1 VNVTHRKV
9 QNIEVDKSTE
19 ESMAKQ
25 SAAERNRRV
34 CFPRVLRAIPIILT
48 LPPLS
53 IPPFHQ
59 AMVLTSEGERTS
71 AVNKSEGQRASAIN
85 NSEGER
91 QAMINTA
98 EGR

>member
-1 VNVTHRKV
+1 M

-34 CFPRVLRAIPIILT
+34 R
-48 LPPLS
+48 PPPALHTCPLAS
-53 IPPFHQ
+53 VHPPPQ

>member
-1 VNVTHRKV
+1 
-9 QNIEVDKSTE
+9 
-19 ESMAKQ
+19 MAKQ

-34 CFPRVLRAIPIILT
+34 CFPSVLHTIPIMLT

-53 IPPFHQ
+53 ILPFNQ

>member
-1 VNVTHRKV
+1 MNC
-9 QNIEVDKSTE
+9 
-19 ESMAKQ
+19 A
-25 SAAERNRRV
+25 RV
-34 CFPRVLRAIPIILT
+34 CAFNALT
-48 LPPLS
+48 PLS
-53 IPPFHQ
+53 LPLLRVCQ